1 MVRRYL
7 DALQLHQA
15 ASSRRKTT
23 DTIRR
28 SLDATLAQLELSQT
42 PTKRLGLIQ
51 RRMDL
56 EAELR
61 DAEQRSTVDVSGL
74 EEAFVG
80 VASEYSEAKGI
91 SWPAWREVG
100 VPAEVLRRG
109 GVVRTRM

>member
-1 MVRRYL
+1 
-7 DALQLHQA
+7 
-15 ASSRRKTT
+15 
-23 DTIRR
+23 
-28 SLDATLAQLELSQT
+28 
-42 PTKRLGLIQ
+42 
-51 RRMDL
+51 MDL